1 MGYSENK
8 WACENQPEK
17 KTLAT
22 EENKGL
28 KGTWMKETTEETEEE
43 EEAITEEEAETV
55 EEAVETEEVVEEE
68 EIAEEIV
75 EEAEAEE
82 EVEVKEAR
90 KEEIV
95 EEDIVEEKVYT
106 IPLSR
111 AWISPR
117 QKRAPRAIR
126 LVKSFIQR
134 HMKVKEEALEEGEE
148 GERVVIS
155 NEVNEKIW
163 SRGIQKPPRKIRVRA
178 AKDKEG
184 TITIYLAE
192 GD

>member
-1 MGYSENK
+1 M
-8 WACENQPEK
+8 
-17 KTLAT
+17 AT
-22 EENKGL
+22 EEDKGL
-28 KGTWMKETTEETEEE
+28 KGMRMKEVAEETEEE
-43 EEAITEEEAETV
+43 EEAITEKQTEPV
-55 EEAVETEEVVEEE
+55 EEIVETEEAVEEE
-68 EIAEEIV
+68 EIAEEIA
-75 EEAEAEE
+75 EEAEE
-82 EVEVKEAR
+82 EVEVEEAK
-90 KEEIV
+90 KEEKG
-95 EEDIVEEKVYT
+95 EEEIVEEKVYT

-111 AWISPR
+111 AWISSH

-126 LVKSFIQR
+126 LVKNFIQR
-134 HMKVKEEALEEGEE
+134 HMKVKEETLEEGEE

-155 NEVNEKIW
+155 NEVNERIW

>member
-1 MGYSENK
+1 M
-8 WACENQPEK
+8 
-17 KTLAT
+17 AT

-28 KGTWMKETTEETEEE
+28 KGMRMKEVTEETEEE
-43 EEAITEEEAETV
+43 EEATMEEEAETV
-55 EEAVETEEVVEEE
+55 EEAEETEEALEEE
-68 EIAEEIV
+68 EITEESV

-82 EVEVKEAR
+82 EVEVEEAKR
-90 KEEIV
+90 EEKG
-95 EEDIVEEKVYT
+95 EEEIVEEKVYT

-126 LVKSFIQR
+126 LVESFIQR
-134 HMKVKEEALEEGEE
+134 HMKVKEEELEEGEE

-155 NEVNEKIW
+155 NEVNERIW

>member
-1 MGYSENK
+1 M
-8 WACENQPEK
+8 
-17 KTLAT
+17 AT
-22 EENKGL
+22 EEDKGL
-28 KGTWMKETTEETEEE
+28 KGMRMKEVAEETGEEE
-43 EEAITEEEAETV
+43 ETPTEEEAETV
-55 EEAVETEEVVEEE
+55 EEAEATEEVVEEE
-68 EIAEEIV
+68 EIAEEIA

-82 EVEVKEAR
+82 EVEVEEAKR
-90 KEEIV
+90 EEKG
-95 EEDIVEEKVYT
+95 EEEIVEEKVYT

-111 AWISPR
+111 AWISPH

-126 LVKSFIQR
+126 LVKNFIQR

-155 NEVNEKIW
+155 NEVNERIW

>member
-1 MGYSENK
+1 
-8 WACENQPEK
+8 
-17 KTLAT
+17 
-22 EENKGL
+22 
-28 KGTWMKETTEETEEE
+28 MKEVTEETGEE
-43 EEAITEEEAETV
+43 EEATTEEKAEIVEEAE
-55 EEAVETEEVVEEE
+55 ATEETVEEE
-68 EIAEEIV
+68 EIAEEIA
-75 EEAEAEE
+75 EEAE
-82 EVEVKEAR
+82 EVR
-90 KEEIV
+90 KEEKG
-95 EEDIVEEKVYT
+95 EEEIVEEKVYT

-111 AWISPR
+111 AWISSH

-126 LVKSFIQR
+126 LVKNFIQR

-155 NEVNEKIW
+155 NEVNERIW

>member
-1 MGYSENK
+1 M
-8 WACENQPEK
+8 
-17 KTLAT
+17 
-22 EENKGL
+22 
-28 KGTWMKETTEETEEE
+28 WMKEIAEETEEE
-43 EEAITEEEAETV
+43 EEAIMEEDAETV
-55 EEAVETEEVVEEE
+55 EEAEETEEALEEE
-68 EIAEEIV
+68 EITEESV

-82 EVEVKEAR
+82 EVEVEEAK
-90 KEEIV
+90 KEEKG
-95 EEDIVEEKVYT
+95 EEEIVEEKVYT
-106 IPLSR
+106 IPLGR
-111 AWISPR
+111 AWISSH

-126 LVKSFIQR
+126 LVKNFIQR
-134 HMKVKEEALEEGEE
+134 HMKVKEETLEEEGEE

-155 NEVNEKIW
+155 NEVNERIW